1 MFSYDA
7 RPMLIPTTNHTAGR
21 HHRRRFRFG
30 AVATVAALSLVAA
43 ACGSDDKASTTT
55 AAPAASAAAT
65 TTAGGATTT
74 AGAGSTPANGT
85 APKLAVVYS
94 ADWKDGSWGEFAYDG
109 ANSLLA
115 EGKVSEVSLQDNVQP
130 GADAQNALRA
140 LADDGFN
147 PIIAHSFNYGDDVK
161 AVAKDYPD
169 TIFVYAGGFGDV
181 AANVGD
187 YAQPFYEPAYL
198 EGILAAG
205 TVEGKVAGAGG
216 FDIPVCRAMKNAF
229 LAGAKEIDPS
239 TTGDFVA
246 VGDWYDVQKAKE
258 AAVAQ
263 GDAGAKRYIGCGQ
276 GPTFGQIEAAN
287 DNGGVAM
294 GYVGD
299 MSAVGPSVLASF
311 TWNLEAVFE
320 QMVDDVVAGKTDA
333 RYYEVT
339 MKDDGMDVV
348 INPAW
353 KDKISAAAMTKYE
366 AQLAAIKD
374 GSFTVPYDDKS

>member
-1 MFSYDA
+1 MSIS
-7 RPMLIPTTNHTAGR
+7 RTNQRGHG
-21 HHRRRFRFG
+21 RFRRP
-30 AVATVAALSLVAA
+30 LRLAA
-43 ACGSDDKASTTT
+43 AGIALAAVLAACSSDDKSSSTTASPASTPAAASTT
-55 AAPAASAAAT
+55 AGSA
-65 TTAGGATTT
+65 TT
-74 AGAGSTPANGT
+74 AGAGSTPASGDL
-85 APKLAVVYS
+85 PKLGIIYS

-109 ANSLLA
+109 VNALKA

-205 TVEGKVAGAGG
+205 AAQGKVAGAGG

-229 LAGAKEIDPS
+229 LAGVQTITPG

-258 AAVAQ
+258 AAIAQ
-263 GDAGAKRYIGCGQ
+263 GDAGARLYIGCGQ

-287 DNGGVAM
+287 ENGGVSM

-311 TWNLEAVFE
+311 TWNLQAVFQ
-320 QMVDDVVAGKTDA
+320 QMVDDVVAGKTA
-333 RYYEVT
+333 AQYYEVK
-339 MKDDGMDVV
+339 MKDGGMDVV
-348 INPAW
+348 ISPAW
-353 KDKISAAAMTKYE
+353 KDKISAAAMTE
-366 AQLAAIKD
+366 FNTQLAAIKS
-374 GSFTVPYDDKS
+374 GSFEVPYDDKS

>member
-1 MFSYDA
+1 
-7 RPMLIPTTNHTAGR
+7 MLIPTTNHPTRRA
-21 HHRRRFRFG
+21 HSRRRRLG
-30 AVATVAALSLVAA
+30 VAGTVAALALLTA
-43 ACGSDDKASTTT
+43 ACGSDDKAATTT
-55 AAPAASAAAT
+55 AAASTTNAAST
-65 TTAGGATTT
+65 TESGGTSTAP
-74 AGAGSTPANGT
+74 AGSTPASGT
-85 APKLAVVYS
+85 APKLAIIYS

-109 ANSLLA
+109 ANELKA
-115 EGKVSEVSLQDNVQP
+115 EGKVSDISLQDNVQP

-161 AVAKDYPD
+161 AVAKDYPN
-169 TIFVYAGGFGDV
+169 TIFAYAGGFGDV
-181 AANVGD
+181 AGNVGD
-187 YAQPFYEPAYL
+187 YAQPFWEPAYL

-205 TVEGKVAGAGG
+205 TVQGKVAGAGG

-263 GDAGAKRYIGCGQ
+263 GDAGARRYIGCGQ

-311 TWNLEAVFE
+311 TWNLKAIFQE
-320 QMVDDVVAGKTDA
+320 MVDDVVAGKTEA
-333 RYYEVT
+333 RYYEVL
-339 MKDDGMDVV
+339 MKDDGMAVV
-348 INPAW
+348 ISPAW
-353 KDKISAAAMTKYE
+353 KDKISAEAMAKFDE
-366 AQLAAIKD
+366 KLAAIKD

>member
-1 MFSYDA
+1 MSISRTNQ
-7 RPMLIPTTNHTAGR
+7 RPHS
-21 HHRRRFRFG
+21 RFRRSLRLAAAG
-30 AVATVAALSLVAA
+30 VALTTVLA
-43 ACGSDDKASTTT
+43 ACGSDDKSSSTT
-55 AAPAASAAAT
+55 A
-65 TTAGGATTT
+65 GATTT
-74 AGAGSTPANGT
+74 SAGAATTAGSPTTGGAGSTPASGKL
-85 APKLAVVYS
+85 PKLGIIYS

-109 ANSLLA
+109 VNALKA
-115 EGKVSEVSLQDNVQP
+115 EGKVSDVSLQDNVQP

-161 AVAKDYPD
+161 AVAKDYPN

-205 TVEGKVAGAGG
+205 AAQGKVAGAGG

-229 LAGAKEIDPS
+229 LAGVQTITPG

-258 AAVAQ
+258 AAIAQ
-263 GDAGAKRYIGCGQ
+263 GDAGAKLYIGCGQ
-276 GPTFGQIEAAN
+276 GPTFGQIQAAN
-287 DNGGVAM
+287 ENGGVSM

-311 TWNLEAVFE
+311 TWNLHAVFQ
-320 QMVDDVVAGKTDA
+320 QMVDDVVAGKTAA
-333 RYYEVT
+333 RYYEVK
-339 MKDDGMDVV
+339 MKDGGMDVV
-348 INPAW
+348 ISPSW
-353 KDKISAAAMTKYE
+353 KDKISAAAMTE
-366 AQLAAIKD
+366 FTTQLAAIKS
-374 GSFTVPYDDKS
+374 GSFEIPYDDKS

>member
-1 MFSYDA
+1 M
-7 RPMLIPTTNHTAGR
+7 TNHSRRPHSRRLRLGVAG
-21 HHRRRFRFG
+21 
-30 AVATVAALSLVAA
+30 TVAAFALLTA
-43 ACGSDDKASTTT
+43 ACGSDESSSTTSAAAAATSAGATAST
-55 AAPAASAAAT
+55 AAPS
-65 TTAGGATTT
+65 
-74 AGAGSTPANGT
+74 GSTPVSGD
-85 APKLAVVYS
+85 APKLGVIYS
-94 ADWKDGSWGEFAYDG
+94 ADWKDGSWGEFGYDG
-109 ANSLLA
+109 ANELKA

-187 YAQPFYEPAYL
+187 YAQPFWEPAYL

-205 TVEGKVAGAGG
+205 TVQGKVAGAGG

-229 LAGAKEIDPS
+229 LAGAQTIDPS
-239 TTGDFVA
+239 VTGDFVA

-263 GDAGAKRYIGCGQ
+263 GDAGARRYIGCGQ

-287 DNGGVAM
+287 DNGGVSM
-294 GYVGD
+294 G
-299 MSAVGPSVLASF
+299 
-311 TWNLEAVFE
+311 
-320 QMVDDVVAGKTDA
+320 
-333 RYYEVT
+333 
-339 MKDDGMDVV
+339 
-348 INPAW
+348 
-353 KDKISAAAMTKYE
+353 
-366 AQLAAIKD
+366 
-374 GSFTVPYDDKS
+374 